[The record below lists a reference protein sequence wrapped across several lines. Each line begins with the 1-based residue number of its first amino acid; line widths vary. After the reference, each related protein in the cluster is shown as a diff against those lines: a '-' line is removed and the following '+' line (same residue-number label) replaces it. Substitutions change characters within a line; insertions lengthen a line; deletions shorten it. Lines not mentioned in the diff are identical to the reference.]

1 MKEAPGGTAP
11 LPNCNGVKKFLLWF
25 RNHAGQEKP
34 LCSQKNRSV
43 HQNSSAPAS
52 GMGEIWLIPRD
63 RDFALG
69 RECCALI
76 QTLRARV
83 YAQVYA

>member
-1 MKEAPGGTAP
+1 
-11 LPNCNGVKKFLLWF
+11 
-25 RNHAGQEKP
+25 
-34 LCSQKNRSV
+34 
-43 HQNSSAPAS
+43 
-52 GMGEIWLIPRD
+52 MGEIWLIPRD